1 MREHEV
7 PTHVQAEDRVLLW
20 FTFPQIVA
28 LIAVSALSYGAYHYV
43 PGSSETRIA
52 LAVLLGLF
60 WTAMVVGKIGGRRL
74 PLVAADLL
82 KYRLGARLY
91 AGSPAQLARSEPPAP
106 VESGPGPLSLMAK
119 RGRRGA
125 RRVRVMARRGLRRV
139 RRSRKRRNGRMP
151 FRPHGW
157 FGKRRGRN
165 ERKTDKVN
173 GRNTAGR
180 EGNEKRSR
188 FRRSLMAVVALAV
201 LATTI
206 PQAAV
211 ADGEEPDEVQTF
223 PEIEFEI
230 PETVPGRRIFVKGL
244 QVSGDTASVT
254 LRAATG
260 LDLRV
265 RAFGGPEGRAL
276 RFWGSARLAEGER
289 ISYSLPLNGPVPSF
303 TFSWEDELGQAG
315 AVTVREE
322 QIPYPL
328 PAVDGEL
335 CDLRVESL
343 GWTLGAITGVVK
355 SECVTE
361 IEEPVELQTVAGH
374 ADTTETTV
382 MKADVTAVAGT
393 VTVGSS
399 GGVTSVPFV
408 PDGES
413 RFTLPVAEGE
423 AIHTLEIE
431 AELEA
436 TLSIPVPPLTQLT
449 HHPERTEYRTRTV
462 SLWRPGTS
470 ETVSETVTVTQDDGT
485 TTQHVV
491 TATLSIPGATESRDV
506 TLTIIHP
513 ERVTAEVVDRGPLD
527 RTREESLEMASS
539 VGSGA
544 PFEVLVLPEPEP
556 EPEPAEQS
564 PGGDPASS
572 AGQTLRD
579 WFDLLGWEWPW

>member
-43 PGSSETRIA
+43 PGPSEARIA
-52 LAVLLGLF
+52 MAVLLGLF
-60 WTAMVVGKIGGRRL
+60 GTAMVVGKIGGRRL

-125 RRVRVMARRGLRRV
+125 RRMRVMARRGLRRM
-139 RRSRKRRNGRMP
+139 RKNRKRRNGRMP

-157 FGKRRGRN
+157 FGKRRSRN
-165 ERKTDKVN
+165 ERRGDN
-173 GRNTAGR
+173 AGGRRVTGR
-180 EGNEKRSR
+180 ERNERRSR
-188 FRRSLMAVVALAV
+188 SCISLTAVVALAALV
-201 LATTI
+201 AAI
-206 PQAAV
+206 PQVAA
-211 ADGEEPDEVQTF
+211 ADGDEPDEVETF

-230 PETVPGRRIFVKGL
+230 PETVPGRRIFVNGL

-265 RAFGGPEGRAL
+265 RAFGGPEGQAL

-289 ISYSLPLNGPVPSF
+289 IDYSLPLNGPVPSF

-315 AVTVREE
+315 AVTVKGA

-328 PAVDGEL
+328 PEVAGNL
-335 CDLRVESL
+335 CDLRVTSL
-343 GWTLGAITGVVK
+343 GWTPGTVTGVVE

-361 IEEPVELQTVAGH
+361 IKEPIDLQTVAGH

-382 MKADVTAVAGT
+382 MEAEVTAIAGT
-393 VTVGSS
+393 VTVGNGAS
-399 GGVTSVPFV
+399 VTSVPFV
-408 PDGES
+408 PDGETLLS
-413 RFTLPVAEGE
+413 LPVATVE
-423 AIHTLEIE
+423 AVHALDIE

-436 TLSIPVPPLTQLT
+436 TLSIPIPPVTQLT
-449 HHPERTEYRTRTV
+449 HHPERTEYRTQTV

-470 ETVSETVTVTQDDGT
+470 ETVSETVTVTHDDGT
-485 TTQHVV
+485 TTQHIV
-491 TATLSIPGATESRDV
+491 TATLSIPGATVSRDV
-506 TLTIIHP
+506 TVTIIHP
-513 ERVTAEVVDRGPLD
+513 EHVTAEVVDREPFN
-527 RTREESLEMASS
+527 RSRQESLEMASS
-539 VGSGA
+539 VGADA
-544 PFEVLVLPEPEP
+544 PFEVFVKPEPEP
-556 EPEPAEQS
+556 VEPPAEQT
-564 PGGDPASS
+564 PGSG
-572 AGQTLRD
+572 LRS
-579 WFDLLGWEWPW
+579 WFERLGWEWPW

>member
-43 PGSSETRIA
+43 PGPSEVRMA
-52 LAVLLGLF
+52 LAALLGLF
-60 WTAMVVGKIGGRRL
+60 GTAMVVGKIGGRRL

-125 RRVRVMARRGLRRV
+125 RRMRVMARRGLRRM
-139 RRSRKRRNGRMP
+139 RKSRKRRNGRMP

-165 ERKTDKVN
+165 ERNTDNVN
-173 GRNTAGR
+173 VRKAAGR
-180 EGNEKRSR
+180 EGKEKRSKGW
-188 FRRSLMAVVALAV
+188 RSLMAVAALAV
-201 LATTI
+201 VAATV
-206 PQAAV
+206 PQAVV
-211 ADGEEPDEVQTF
+211 ADGDEPDDVQTF

-230 PETVPGRRIFVKGL
+230 PETVPGRRIFVNGL

-265 RAFGGPEGRAL
+265 RAFGGPEGQAL

-289 ISYSLPLNGPVPSF
+289 ISYPLPLNGPVPSF

-315 AVTVREE
+315 AVTVKGA
-322 QIPYPL
+322 QIPHPL
-328 PAVDGEL
+328 PEVAGNL
-335 CDLRVESL
+335 CDLRVTSL
-343 GWTLGAITGVVK
+343 GWTPGTVTGIVE

-361 IEEPVELQTVAGH
+361 IEEPIDLQTVAGH

-382 MKADVTAVAGT
+382 MEAEVMAIAGT
-393 VTVGSS
+393 VTVGNGAS
-399 GGVTSVPFV
+399 VTSLPFV
-408 PDGES
+408 PDGETLFS
-413 RFTLPVAEGE
+413 LPVATVD
-423 AIHTLEIE
+423 AVHALDIE

-436 TLSIPVPPLTQLT
+436 TLSIPIPPVTQLT
-449 HHPERTEYRTRTV
+449 HHPERTEYRTQTV

-491 TATLSIPGATESRDV
+491 TATLSIPGATVNRDV

-513 ERVTAEVVDRGPLD
+513 EHVKAEVVDREPLD

-539 VGSGA
+539 VGSDA
-544 PFEVLVLPEPEP
+544 PFEIFVKPEPEP
-556 EPEPAEQS
+556 VEPPAEQS
-564 PGGDPASS
+564 PGSDG
-572 AGQTLRD
+572 LRH
-579 WFDLLGWEWPW
+579 WFERLGWEWPW